1 MVSAFRVLSVCSS
14 TMEFT
19 DRNSQAPT
27 APSKGGS
34 TPSARTLRMQRIT
47 GQIHPLLPSKV
58 FRSDARVSDDF
69 LRSKRD
75 KRLMKHS
82 LFVSRIAASSA
93 GISKKA
99 AARRR
104 RPKNKLVTSLDAL
117 ADALPD
123 LTTSDGK
130 DGQDALLA
138 AAGKVRH
145 RSIKSKKG
153 ALRRKETIVRGEME
167 RFGVNMAHLT
177 GARESHP
184 TTETGTRSQE
194 THGEDEDT
202 TAQETKTAAATSNR
216 WAALRG
222 YISATMEQNPAFAA
236 TK

>member
-1 MVSAFRVLSVCSS
+1 M
-14 TMEFT
+14 
-19 DRNSQAPT
+19 APT

-123 LTTSDGK
+123 LTTSNGK

-153 ALRRKETIVRGEME
+153 ALRKKETIVRGEME

-184 TTETGTRSQE
+184 TTEETGTRSQK
-194 THGEDEDT
+194 TYGEDENT
-202 TAQETKTAAATSNR
+202 TAQETKTAAEKASAPAAAAAAAGAATSNR